1 MYHTL
6 KPEKI
11 AAERRHQVTKDRKK
25 IIQITNVKHN
35 DKAS

>member
-11 AAERRHQVTKDRKK
+11 AAERRHQGTKEKK
-25 IIQITNVKHN
+25 KNYTNNKC
-35 DKAS
+35 KAQ